1 MNHRTIRRAAA
12 AALITATITTT
23 AAACGPA
30 DTDAGAKNTPST
42 SPAKPKDAFDGLT
55 GAQISDKAK
64 TALKSVTSLRVTGDA
79 PDGSGSTITVNMAM
93 DTKGSCRGTITQ
105 PGAGVIDIIKNR
117 SSIFM
122 KGDETFWRASLAS
135 DKKKL
140 TAKQTDAVLELVK
153 GRWMKVDKKT
163 AKAMTRKD
171 MCDLSTLADE
181 LKGDSPAD
189 TSRGADIT
197 RAGQPLAVIYDRGDA
212 DTVTT
217 VHVAKTGKP
226 YPVEIIN
233 TGGTD
238 AGSLKFTDFNKP
250 VDTTPPPADQIL
262 DPKKLSR

>member
-1 MNHRTIRRAAA
+1 MRR
-12 AALITATITTT
+12 
-23 AAACGPA
+23 AACGPA
-30 DTDAGAKNTPST
+30 GSDAGAKNTPS
-42 SPAKPKDAFDGLT
+42 PAEPKDAFDGLS

-79 PDGSGSTITVNMAM
+79 PDGSGGIVTVDMAM
-93 DTKGSCRGTITQ
+93 DTKGACRGTITQ
-105 PGAGVIDIIKNR
+105 PGVGVIEIIKNR

-122 KGDETFWRASLAS
+122 KGDEAFWRASLAS
-135 DKKKL
+135 DEKL
-140 TAKQTDAVLELVK
+140 TAKQADAVFEVVK

-163 AKAMTRKD
+163 SKAMIRKD
-171 MCDLSTLADE
+171 MCDLSAVADE
-181 LKGDSPAD
+181 LKGDSPAT

-197 RAGQPLAVIYDRGDA
+197 RAGQPLAVVYDRGDA

-217 VHVAKTGKP
+217 IHVAKTGTP

-262 DPKKLSR
+262 DPNKLSR